1 MDAVIR
7 EVNELLGETPVRGGA
22 AATNT
27 SSLTATQKSLLS
39 VDKR

>member
-7 EVNELLGETPVRGGA
+7 EVNELLGEAPVREA
-22 AATNT
+22 VATNT
-27 SSLTATQKSLLS
+27 SSLTAAQKSLLS